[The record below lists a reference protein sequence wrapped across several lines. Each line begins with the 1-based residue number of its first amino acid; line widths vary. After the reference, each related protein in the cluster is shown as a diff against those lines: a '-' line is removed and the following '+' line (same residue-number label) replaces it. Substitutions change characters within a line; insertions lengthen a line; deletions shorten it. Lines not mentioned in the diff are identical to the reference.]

1 MTPIALGAAEVVR
14 RLTAAAPSSLSRDP
28 AMTIESLAAPLT
40 RRLTAVLLA
49 DVVGYSCM
57 MSADEDGT
65 HARISVHVR
74 DLIDPTVLKYR
85 GRFVRSMGDG
95 MLVEFTSALDAV
107 HCALDLQRGLAE
119 RQADEP
125 DRIQL
130 RIGINTGDVLV
141 DQRDI
146 YGNSVNITARLEA
159 LAAPGTACVSQ
170 SIYDQT
176 RGQPDLFFAD
186 RGPHRVKN
194 IPYPIRVFEVADKPI
209 RISLLRRLFGRR
221 TGWTVSSTIATV
233 VLASAAAILTAGEQ
247 DKVVARTDSI
257 VVLPFRNIDGNSA
270 DDYLA
275 DAVTDDVTTELSRL
289 RRAWVIASATALTY
303 KDKAIDVRQIGRET
317 GVRYALQGSVKRA
330 GPIVQVN
337 AQLVDTESGINL
349 WADRFTHETTSL
361 LDLQDSVIGRIASS
375 LHDEVVRAGVP
386 HEVGTLAAD
395 GNPVD
400 ERLRAMSAS
409 LGIPTPEKSLEV
421 YRHAEAGLRTDPKDA
436 QLWALLANTLV
447 SDYLNAWNDVGMAE
461 VDRAER
467 AAEEAISLNPDEAV
481 AHYALGFIC
490 RIRGHHER
498 ALTSFSEAIRLNP
511 SFARAHAQRANE
523 LVFLGRPSEA
533 IPEAEEAARLSPKDP
548 SIGVFRWVKG
558 RAYFTLGD
566 YPNAVKWL
574 GASVHLRPNLWF
586 SQAWLTAAYAL
597 NNQKAEAQAAREK
610 LQVAFPKY
618 NLALITEIYG
628 KEIRHSNATLKAAS
642 EELLKG
648 LRKTGLE

>member
-1 MTPIALGAAEVVR
+1 MA
-14 RLTAAAPSSLSRDP
+14 
-28 AMTIESLAAPLT
+28 IELLAAPPT

-49 DVVGYSCM
+49 DVVGYSYM
-57 MSADEDGT
+57 MSADEDAA
-65 HARISVHVR
+65 HARVTFHVR
-74 DLIDPTVLKYR
+74 ELIDPTVLKYR

-119 RQADEP
+119 RQANEP

-176 RGQPDLFFAD
+176 RGQPNLFFAD
-186 RGPHRVKN
+186 HGPHRVKN

-209 RISLLRRLFGRR
+209 HISLLRRLWGCRIR
-221 TGWTVSSTIATV
+221 WTVGSAIATV
-233 VLASAAAILTAGEQ
+233 VLASAAAVMTFGQQ
-247 DKVVARTDSI
+247 DKVVARTNSI
-257 VVLPFRNIDGNSA
+257 VVLPFRNVDGNSA

-303 KDKAIDVRQIGRET
+303 KDKTIDVRQIGRET
-317 GVRYALQGSVKRA
+317 GVRYALEGSVKRA

-337 AQLVDTESGINL
+337 AQLIDTESGTNL

-361 LDLQDSVIGRIASS
+361 LDLQDWVIGRIANS
-375 LHDEVVRAGVP
+375 LHDEVMRAGDR

-400 ERLRAMSAS
+400 ERLRAMSAL
-409 LGIPTPEKSLEV
+409 LGTPTPEKSLEV
-421 YRHAEAGLRTDPKDA
+421 YRHAEAGLQIDPKNA
-436 QLWALLANTLV
+436 ELWALLANTLV
-447 SDYLNAWNDVGMAE
+447 SDYLNSWNDVSIAE
-461 VDRAER
+461 VNRAER

-481 AHYALGFIC
+481 AHYALGFIW
-490 RIRGHHER
+490 RIRGDHDR
-498 ALTSFSEAIRLNP
+498 ALASFSQALRLNP
-511 SFARAHAQRANE
+511 NFARAHAQRANE

-533 IPEAEEAARLSPKDP
+533 IPEAEEAARLSPKDQ

-566 YPNAVKWL
+566 YPNAIKWL
-574 GASVHLRPNLWF
+574 DVAVHLRPNLWF
-586 SQAWLTAAYAL
+586 IQAWLTAAYAL
-597 NNQKAEAQAAREK
+597 NKQDEEAHAAREK
-610 LQVAFPKY
+610 FQIAFPRF
-618 NLALITEIYG
+618 NLAVITEIYG
-628 KEIRHSNATLKAAS
+628 EEIRHRNATLKAAS
-642 EELLKG
+642 DELLKG
-648 LRKTGLE
+648 LRKAGLQ

>member
-1 MTPIALGAAEVVR
+1 VNDVIALGAAEVAR
-14 RLTAAAPSSLSRDP
+14 RVTAAVPSSLSHDP
-28 AMTIESLAAPLT
+28 AMAIESLATPPT

-49 DVVGYSCM
+49 DVVGYSSM
-57 MSADEDGT
+57 MSSDEDAAHT
-65 HARISVHVR
+65 RIAVHVR
-74 DLIDPTVLKYR
+74 ELVDPTVIKYR

-186 RGPHRVKN
+186 HGPHRVKN
-194 IPYPIRVFEVADKPI
+194 IPYPIRVFEVAYKPI
-209 RISLLRRLFGRR
+209 RISLLRRFRR
-221 TGWTVSSTIATV
+221 RIGWTVGSTIATV
-233 VLASAAAILTAGEQ
+233 LLASAAAVLTFGEQ
-247 DKVVARTDSI
+247 EKVVARTNSI
-257 VVLPFRNIDGNSA
+257 VVLPFRNLDGNSA

-303 KDKAIDVRQIGRET
+303 KDKTIDVRQIGRET

-337 AQLVDTESGINL
+337 AQLIDTESGTNL

-375 LHDEVVRAGVP
+375 LHDEVMKAGVP

-409 LGIPTPEKSLEV
+409 LGMPTPEKSLEV
-421 YRHAEAGLRTDPKDA
+421 YRHAEAGLQTDPQNA
-436 QLWALLANTLV
+436 HLWALLANTLV

-467 AAEEAISLNPDEAV
+467 AAEEAISLDPDEAV
-481 AHYALGFIC
+481 AHYARGFIC
-490 RIRGHHER
+490 RIRGDHER
-498 ALTSFSEAIRLNP
+498 ALASFTEALRLNP
-511 SFARAHAQRANE
+511 NFARAHAQRANE

-533 IPEAEEAARLSPKDP
+533 IPEAEEAARLSPHDP
-548 SIGVFRWVKG
+548 SIGVFRWVLG

-574 GASVHLRPNLWF
+574 RASAHLRPNLWF

-597 NNQKAEAQAAREK
+597 NSQDAEAQAAREK
-610 LQVAFPKY
+610 FQIAFPKHD
-618 NLALITEIYG
+618 LALITEIYG

-642 EELLKG
+642 DELLKG
-648 LRKTGLE
+648 LRKARLE